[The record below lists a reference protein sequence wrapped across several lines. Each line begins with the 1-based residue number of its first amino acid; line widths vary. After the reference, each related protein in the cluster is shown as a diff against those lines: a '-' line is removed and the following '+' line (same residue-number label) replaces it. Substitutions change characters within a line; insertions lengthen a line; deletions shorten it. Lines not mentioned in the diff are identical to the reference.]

1 MNGISYG
8 SFMYAND
15 LILLAPSVAELQLM
29 VKVCCDELDAIN
41 LKLNTSKSHCIRI
54 GKRFFAECSKI
65 CTDNGDIE
73 WAKEVKYLG
82 IIIESNRRF
91 KISFTDMKCKFYAS
105 FNTMYSKLGHIPD
118 LSVTIH
124 LLESISVP
132 KLLYALEA
140 LNLNKSELKSLEFTF
155 SKALYKIFRVSP
167 AENLKFCMNAFNILN
182 ISDSYIMRKHSFL
195 TKLRTL
201 DNINIANL
209 NY

>member
-1 MNGISYG
+1 MNT
-8 SFMYAND
+8 N
-15 LILLAPSVAELQLM
+15 
-29 VKVCCDELDAIN
+29 
-41 LKLNTSKSHCIRI
+41 KSHCIRI
-54 GKRFFAECSKI
+54 GRRFFAECSKI
-65 CTDNGDIE
+65 CTENGDIA

-105 FNTMYSKLGHIPD
+105 FNTMYSKLGHRPIPD

-132 KLLYALEA
+132 ILLYALEA

-155 SKALYKIFRVSP
+155 SKALYKIFRVS
-167 AENLKFCMNAFNILN
+167 ENLKFCMNAFNIFN
-182 ISDSYIMRKHSFL
+182 ISDRYILRKHRFL